1 MKRDPRLIEFSREH
15 HSALKLGLF
24 LRNSQ
29 DVDEC
34 NTHIQALKTMLLE
47 HFNEE
52 EKDLLNII
60 DVLPN
65 PSLRER
71 FISDHQ
77 ALRSLLIQDH
87 LHLHD
92 AKIFGELLVDH
103 SRFEERKLFPAIQ
116 QYWRND
122 HDE

>member
-29 DVDEC
+29 NIDEC
-34 NTHIQALKTMLLE
+34 NSQIQALKTMLLE
-47 HFNEE
+47 HFYEE

-60 DVLPN
+60 DALPN

-71 FISDHQ
+71 FLSDHQ
-77 ALRSLLIQDH
+77 ALRSLLLQDH
-87 LHLHD
+87 LSLHE
-92 AKIFGELLVDH
+92 AKAFGQLLIDH
-103 SRFEERKLFPAIQ
+103 SRFEERELFPAIQ

-122 HDE
+122 NDE

>member
-52 EKDLLNII
+52 EKDLLLELEKMDNVIQGMRTK
-60 DVLPN
+60 
-65 PSLRER
+65 LR
-71 FISDHQ
+71 
-77 ALRSLLIQDH
+77 A
-87 LHLHD
+87 
-92 AKIFGELLVDH
+92 GEQL
-103 SRFEERKLFPAIQ
+103 
-116 QYWRND
+116 
-122 HDE
+122 